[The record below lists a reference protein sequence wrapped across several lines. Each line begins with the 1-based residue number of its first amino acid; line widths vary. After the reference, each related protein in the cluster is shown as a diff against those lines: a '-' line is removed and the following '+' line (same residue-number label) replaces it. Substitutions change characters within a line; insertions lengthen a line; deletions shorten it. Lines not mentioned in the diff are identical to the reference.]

1 MLELPVLNK
10 TLPLLSLLLL
20 AGCSSTPSQPIS
32 AQTYFRGLVR
42 IADNQLQYRSC
53 DQANW
58 RSEIQGVAS
67 IRERLLDRLLSAPLG
82 VGIYLEAWGD
92 AQGRLTEL
100 QMLGGDIATCR
111 FNLDGIE
118 LRAGGLNPVW
128 YADLRDGALVVHDS
142 TRLRSWQLS
151 SPSFKQS
158 ANRWSWSA
166 EGTRLTVKTEAC
178 RDALGVEYALSAQF
192 TAGQTQL
199 NGCARYGDLQ
209 RNLLKRHYYSRDS
222 TLLRQFALE
231 LQVDDRFD
239 LSLIDR
245 KGETERYQGSWQV
258 LKSGELLLRFSDERL
273 RGSGKSLRFKS
284 EEGALRLM
292 NQHPVFGK
300 DTRLY
305 PGVEPLLSTLRLS
318 RTIP

>member
-100 QMLGGDIATCR
+100 QMLGGRHSHLPFQFRWHRVAGRRTQSGLVCR
-111 FNLDGIE
+111 S
-118 LRAGGLNPVW
+118 AGWGLG
-128 YADLRDGALVVHDS
+128 GA
-142 TRLRSWQLS
+142 
-151 SPSFKQS
+151 
-158 ANRWSWSA
+158 
-166 EGTRLTVKTEAC
+166 
-178 RDALGVEYALSAQF
+178 
-192 TAGQTQL
+192 
-199 NGCARYGDLQ
+199 
-209 RNLLKRHYYSRDS
+209 
-222 TLLRQFALE
+222 
-231 LQVDDRFD
+231 
-239 LSLIDR
+239 
-245 KGETERYQGSWQV
+245 
-258 LKSGELLLRFSDERL
+258 
-273 RGSGKSLRFKS
+273 
-284 EEGALRLM
+284 
-292 NQHPVFGK
+292 
-300 DTRLY
+300 
-305 PGVEPLLSTLRLS
+305 
-318 RTIP
+318 